1 MWGLVRLLVAQMDH
15 GRKRPAQ
22 EMFPCAGNSNP
33 DPRKSQPINK
43 VHKKGRQPI
52 KSSLAQRYK
61 TWLALVAH
69 IYNPSYSGGRDQEDH
84 G

>member
-1 MWGLVRLLVAQMDH
+1 MDS
-15 GRKRPAQ
+15 K
-22 EMFPCAGNSNP
+22 S
-33 DPRKSQPINK
+33 KSQNSRAVSVLQDSNHDPQKRQPISK

-84 G
+84 GSKAALGK